1 MNTFCLRP
9 ARLTAVLSTSMLLL
23 ASVCL
28 AEDDAGHTGGIQ
40 RFDIVASGA
49 EVGFE
54 GSSTLHDFVGKTG
67 AVSGWIAFDPAHPGL
82 NPKAHIE
89 VEAAR
94 LDTDSKGR
102 DKQMRKRLNTAEHPK
117 IVFDLVSFTPE
128 SGSSST
134 DKIQGAATGTMQIHG
149 ISQTLSMPVT
159 LERNGDGE
167 FLLEG
172 RAPLLMTDYEIT
184 PPRVLGFIKVKPEV
198 TIFIKIPA
206 RRQAVPR

>member
-1 MNTFCLRP
+1 MNTLYLRL
-9 ARLTAVLSTSMLLL
+9 ARPIAVLSTSMLLL

-28 AEDDAGHTGGIQ
+28 AEDDTGQPGGVQ

-54 GSSTLHDFVGKTG
+54 GSSTLHDFVGKSG
-67 AVSGWIAFDPAHPGL
+67 AVSGWLAFDPAHPGL
-82 NPKAHIE
+82 HPRAHIE
-89 VEAAR
+89 VEAAT

-117 IVFDLVSFTPE
+117 IVFDLLGFTPE
-128 SGSSST
+128 SGNSST
-134 DKIQGAATGTMQIHG
+134 DKIQGTATGTMQIHG

-159 LERNGDGE
+159 LERSGEGE

-172 RAPLLMTDYEIT
+172 RAPLLMTDYEIK
-184 PPRVLGFIKVKPEV
+184 PPRVMGFIKVKPEV
-198 TIFIKIPA
+198 TIFIKLPA
-206 RRQAVPR
+206 RAQTVPR